1 MHVIEELVL
10 FYNYIYSGDYLA
22 LVTLAVKPY
31 FRDKTQRV
39 GVKLFSKKSK
49 KSKVSKISINK
60 INKLLT
66 NIKNSQN
73 TQKNNNIFN
82 KIMNN
87 QTLNNVPVKHNTNNT
102 NNNNN
107 NNNNNNKSLKDIKN
121 IHKLVTG
128 GIKSYDK
135 LFNLGLAIDLL
146 DRNIMTKKIL
156 DFLQGLDKDKNY
168 SVLLVGSI

>member
-1 MHVIEELVL
+1 MHVFEELVL

-22 LVTLAVKPY
+22 LLTLAVKPY
-31 FRDKTQRV
+31 FRGKTQRV

-87 QTLNNVPVKHNTNNT
+87 QTLNNVRVKVNTNNT

-107 NNNNNNKSLKDIKN
+107 NINNNNISRGYIPNPI
-121 IHKLVTG
+121 
-128 GIKSYDK
+128 
-135 LFNLGLAIDLL
+135 
-146 DRNIMTKKIL
+146 
-156 DFLQGLDKDKNY
+156 
-168 SVLLVGSI
+168 

>member
-87 QTLNNVPVKHNTNNT
+87 QTLNNVHVKHNTNNT